1 MYNGFLIS
9 IVKNYFF
16 QKNFFDLLRNFMKQY
31 FRLIF
36 SFKNILKNQV
46 FKIFNKFILD
56 LLQMSIKNK
65 LFLNLIS
72 LKILMFCERLYLRL

>member
-1 MYNGFLIS
+1 
-9 IVKNYFF
+9 
-16 QKNFFDLLRNFMKQY
+16 MKQY

-65 LFLNLIS
+65 LFFKFNFFKNINVLWKTIF
-72 LKILMFCERLYLRL
+72 KIIKLCIKLH